1 MGQIISSV
9 EGVTTV
15 VAWPA
20 VLAKD
25 IQSKNF
31 TRAIAGGALGG
42 GAAYMIFGSPVP
54 IVQNLFTEKEFVTAG
69 FYYVTIGGGYFLASN
84 LIDKSSQ

>member
-1 MGQIISSV
+1 M
-9 EGVTTV
+9 V
-15 VAWPA
+15 VWPA
-20 VLAKD
+20 VMAKD

-54 IVQNLFTEKEFVTAG
+54 IVQNIFSEQEFVTGA
-69 FYYVTIGGGYFLASN
+69 FYYVTVGAGYFVASN
-84 LIDKSSQ
+84 LIDKSTQ

>member
-1 MGQIISSV
+1 MGAIISSL
-9 EGVTTV
+9 EGATTV

-20 VLAKD
+20 VMAKD
-25 IQSKNF
+25 LEKKNY

-54 IVQNLFTEKEFVTAG
+54 IVQGIFSEKEFVTGA
-69 FYYVTIGGGYFLASN
+69 FYYVTIGSGYLVASR
-84 LIDKSSQ
+84 LMDKDSQ

>member
-25 IQSKNF
+25 IQSKDF
-31 TRAIAGGALGG
+31 TKAIAGGALGG

-54 IVQNLFTEKEFVTAG
+54 IVQNIFTEREFVTGA
-69 FYYVTIGGGYFLASN
+69 FYYVTIGGGYLVASK
-84 LIDKSSQ
+84 LVSKSN